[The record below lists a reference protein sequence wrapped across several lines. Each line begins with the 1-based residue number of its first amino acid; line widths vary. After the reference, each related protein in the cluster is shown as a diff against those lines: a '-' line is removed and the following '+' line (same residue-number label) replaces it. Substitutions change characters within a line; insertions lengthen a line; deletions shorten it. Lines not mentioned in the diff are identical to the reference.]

1 MRAFS
6 LHVEKQILNMYFRA
20 AQCKAPEKVY
30 LGLLLAPP
38 VRTANGRE
46 VDGKG
51 YKRVAVSFAAPS
63 DDAKIKNS
71 TESEFHMAEEEWGDV
86 AHFAIYDAPTGG
98 NLIAPGKLEES
109 IHVVKRMVVKF
120 PPGSLVIEFAEA
132 P

>member
-6 LHVEKQILNMYFRA
+6 RHVEKQILNFYFRA
-20 AQCKAPEKVY
+20 AQCKAPEKIY

-38 VRTANGRE
+38 GKTGNGRE

-51 YKRVAVSFAAPS
+51 YKRVAVSFAAPT
-63 DDAKIKNS
+63 DDSRIENS
-71 TESEFHMAEEEWGDV
+71 SESVFPMAEEGWGDV
-86 AHFAIYDAPTGG
+86 AHFGIYDSATGG

-120 PPGSLVIEFAEA
+120 PAGSIVIEFAEVG
-132 P
+132 